1 MVLKAVRGGYDG
13 RGVWLLDGPD
23 PGFVAQLLAAGTPL
37 MAEQAV
43 TMRRELAVQV
53 ARSPYG
59 QAAAWPVVETVQRDG
74 QCVEVLA
81 PAPGLSAGTAAA
93 AQQLALRIAEHLD
106 VTGLLAVELFD
117 TDGTAAGLMVNEL
130 AMRPHNSGHW
140 TIEGARTSQ
149 FEQHLR
155 AVLDYPLGS
164 TEPTAPVAVMANVL
178 GAAAPV
184 AMSLDERVHHLF
196 ARFPD
201 VKVHLYGKAERPARK
216 VGHVTVLGDRLDE
229 VRARAVL
236 AAGWLVDGRVGRRVV
251 AVRRRRPRDPI
262 SREGRC
268 PVPDPLVGVIMGSD
282 SDWPVMS
289 AAAEALAEFAV
300 PYEVGVYSA
309 HRTPQRMLDYA
320 TSAAGRGLRVIV
332 AGAGGAAHLPGM
344 VAAATPL
351 PVIGVPVPLKVLDG
365 LDSLLSIV
373 QMPAGVP
380 VATVAVGGAR
390 NAGLLAVRILATAD
404 EGLRARMQAFQ
415 ASLQATVLEKDAALR
430 RHAGG

>member
-1 MVLKAVRGGYDG
+1 MVGAGQLARMTHPPAIALGSSLRVLAAKPDDPAALVCADVVLGPPDDLSALRELARGAEAVTFDHEGVPAPLLRALVDEGVAVHPAPDALVHAQDKLVMRRALEGFAGTPAYAEVTDAADVEALAARTGWPVVLKAVRGGYDG

-23 PGFVAQLLAAGTPL
+23 PGLVAQLLGAGTPL
-37 MAEQAV
+37 MVEQAV
-43 TMRRELAVQV
+43 AMRRELAVQV

-81 PAPGLSAGTAAA
+81 PAPDLAPATAAA
-93 AQQLALRIAEHLD
+93 AQQLALRIAAELG

-117 TDGTAAGLMVNEL
+117 TDGTADGLVVNEL

-178 GAAAPV
+178 GAASPPSMAV
-184 AMSLDERVHHLF
+184 DERLHHVL

-216 VGHVTVLGDRLDE
+216 VGHVTALGERLDE

-236 AAGWLVDGRVGRRVV
+236 AAGWLSTGVWADGWSPHDADAR
-251 AVRRRRPRDPI
+251 ATRDPRAV
-262 SREGRC
+262 SR
-268 PVPDPLVGVIMGSD
+268 
-282 SDWPVMS
+282 
-289 AAAEALAEFAV
+289 A
-300 PYEVGVYSA
+300 
-309 HRTPQRMLDYA
+309 
-320 TSAAGRGLRVIV
+320 
-332 AGAGGAAHLPGM
+332 
-344 VAAATPL
+344 
-351 PVIGVPVPLKVLDG
+351 
-365 LDSLLSIV
+365 
-373 QMPAGVP
+373 
-380 VATVAVGGAR
+380 
-390 NAGLLAVRILATAD
+390 
-404 EGLRARMQAFQ
+404 
-415 ASLQATVLEKDAALR
+415 
-430 RHAGG
+430 